1 MAVVGDP
8 GAPGRHGLSARPA
21 AGLGSARD
29 GDVLASRPAE
39 VG

>member
-8 GAPGRHGLSARPA
+8 GTPGRRGLSARPA
-21 AGLGSARD
+21 AGLGPARD
-29 GDVLASRPAE
+29 RAFLASRPAE